1 MLEGG
6 CDMINV
12 DVSVKEIF
20 RRFGLQVKEI
30 EPAVYEVLN
39 TDKEIS
45 IDELQWELEECVL
58 ITSDRIR
65 SRKLDSG
72 IYTTI
77 AYVYYVILD
86 YDSDVCYEYDN
97 IATERFGESL
107 VMSYKYSPAAYHE
120 IDTIYAKGE

>member
-1 MLEGG
+1 MTGV
-6 CDMINV
+6 NV
-12 DVSVKEIF
+12 NVKEVF
-20 RRFGLQVKEI
+20 RKFGLQVKEI
-30 EPAVYEVLN
+30 EPAVYEILN
-39 TDKEIS
+39 TSKEIS

-65 SRKLDSG
+65 SRKLESG

-86 YDSDVCYEYDN
+86 YDSDICYEYDN
-97 IATERFGESL
+97 VATERFGESL
-107 VMSYKYSPAAYHE
+107 VMPYKYSPVAYHE

>member
-1 MLEGG
+1 MTG
-6 CDMINV
+6 INV
-12 DVSVKEIF
+12 NVKEIF
-20 RRFGLQVKEI
+20 RKFGLQARKI
-30 EPAVYEVLN
+30 EPVVYEILN
-39 TDKEIS
+39 TSKEVS

-65 SRKLDSG
+65 SRKLESG

-97 IATERFGESL
+97 IATDRFGESL
-107 VMSYKYSPAAYHE
+107 VMPYKYSPAAYHE